1 MVFSFFLFCLTLSV
15 SEKFKSSIFQ
25 MPISTQILNINNLRT
40 TSAKSINM
48 RTVRKVIEY
57 SLKNVMEKDNVYSS
71 HFRGIAVL
79 DRWVLSPV

>member
-25 MPISTQILNINNLRT
+25 MPISTHILNINNLRT

-48 RTVRKVIEY
+48 RTARKVIEY
-57 SLKNVMEKDNVYSS
+57 SLKNFMEEDNVYSS
-71 HFRGIAVL
+71 CFRGIAVL